1 MEYSIGD
8 ALTKFLQQSQWLPK
22 IRERKLQA
30 NWETIVGK
38 TIAKYTRNVR
48 LSGNVLHVSTDI
60 AVLKQELQMGKPQL
74 MQRINEYFDAEV
86 VKDIIIK

>member
-48 LSGNVLHVSTDI
+48 LTGNVLHVSTDI